1 MAQREIYVSR
11 LVRLP
16 LFGPD
21 GHPIGRLDDVVLV
34 PSGPMDPPRVL
45 GFVAHVE
52 RRQIF
57 VNANRIGE
65 IDEAG
70 PRLHTG
76 TLDVRRFQ
84 KRRGELLARD
94 IIDRRVGG
102 DVVNDIALQPSP
114 GEFRQWQVA
123 RVSLSSA
130 GLLRRRRAG
139 RIVDWTEVR
148 SLFDAGA
155 VARQVAVLR
164 EQHPADVAAHIAR
177 LPLDRRQA
185 LAAAMED
192 DRLADLLEEMPES
205 EQLKLIEGL
214 DIERVADVLEE
225 MDPDDAA
232 DLLEEMPVAERNQL
246 LAAMEPGDALPLRR
260 LLAYQGNTAG
270 GLMTPEP
277 LIVSPDATV
286 AEALARMRDP
296 DLPAAIAAQ
305 VFVVDPPTETPT
317 GRYIG
322 LVGFQRLLREA
333 PSSLVGGC
341 IDEGPKPIAPEVSEA
356 QVAGRLAA
364 YDVVSIAVCD
374 NAGRLVGA
382 VTVDDVLDH
391 VLPEGW
397 RRRR

>member
-1 MAQREIYVSR
+1 VAEREIYVAR

-21 GHPIGRLDDVVLV
+21 GHAIGRLVDVVIV
-34 PSGPMDPPRVL
+34 PSGPMEPPRVL
-45 GFVAHVE
+45 GFVANVE

-65 IDEAG
+65 IDQAG

-76 TLDVRRFQ
+76 TLDVRRFE
-84 KRRGELLARD
+84 KRRGELLAKRD

-114 GEFRQWQVA
+114 GEFRQWEVA

-155 VARQVAVLR
+155 VARQVAAMR

-177 LPLDRRQA
+177 LPLERRQA

-192 DRLADLLEEMPES
+192 DRLADLLEEMPEA

-232 DLLEEMPVAERNQL
+232 DLLEEMPVDERNQL
-246 LAAMEPGDALPLRR
+246 LAAMEPGEALPLRR
-260 LLAYQGNTAG
+260 
-270 GLMTPEP
+270 
-277 LIVSPDATV
+277 
-286 AEALARMRDP
+286 EACRAHLCSNWKRP
-296 DLPAAIAAQ
+296 
-305 VFVVDPPTETPT
+305 
-317 GRYIG
+317 
-322 LVGFQRLLREA
+322 
-333 PSSLVGGC
+333 
-341 IDEGPKPIAPEVSEA
+341 
-356 QVAGRLAA
+356 
-364 YDVVSIAVCD
+364 
-374 NAGRLVGA
+374 
-382 VTVDDVLDH
+382 
-391 VLPEGW
+391 
-397 RRRR
+397 